1 MHRCTFSDPERTRP
15 LWLTIVHAVEEAYE
29 ALSDV
34 VTWRHRLQNP
44 SGLRDHT
51 AELLFE
57 L

>member
-1 MHRCTFSDPERTRP
+1 MHRCMFSDPERTRP
-15 LWLTIVHAVEEAYE
+15 LWLTIVDAVEEAY
-29 ALSDV
+29 AAISDV
-34 VTWRHRLQNP
+34 VTWRYRVQDR

>member
-15 LWLTIVHAVEEAYE
+15 LWLTIVGAVEEAYE

-44 SGLRDHT
+44 TGLRDHT